1 MSRKQF
7 RDTVDDSWGVNCLTL
22 EVFHDVKEAVVDVR
36 LVVKLHFDLVK
47 VSQGIIQNRLLALC
61 DAAWHLVP
69 ARGYANHRGVL
80 LACPTAFLRVLRL

>member
-7 RDTVDDSWGVNCLTL
+7 RDTVDDSWGVNSERMSVSVIFQELILYVRLTL

-47 VSQGIIQNRLLALC
+47 VSQGILK
-61 DAAWHLVP
+61 DE
-69 ARGYANHRGVL
+69 AR
-80 LACPTAFLRVLRL
+80 